1 MILTRNEI
9 LKEISKGRIRIQP
22 LNKNQIGP
30 ASIDLT
36 LDDEFRTF
44 KRRIFPYKVN
54 EKSNFENLTRAKR
67 ANKHII
73 IQPGEFILGIT
84 KEKIT
89 LPENICG
96 WLSGRS
102 KFARLGIAVHITADF
117 INPGISNKQVLEIKN
132 VSHIPL
138 KIEVGTRIAQL
149 VLERTDGKARYTG
162 RFSKQEHI

>member
-9 LKEISKGRIRIQP
+9 IKEIEKGRIKIQP
-22 LNKNQIGP
+22 LNRSQIGP

-36 LDDEFRTF
+36 LYNEFRTF

-54 EKSNFENLTRAKR
+54 EKSNYEALTRKKKARKY
-67 ANKHII
+67 II
-73 IQPGEFILGIT
+73 IQPNEFILGIT

-96 WLSGRS
+96 WLSGRT

-117 INPGISNKQVLEIKN
+117 IQPGVSNKQVFEIKN
-132 VSHIPL
+132 VSHVPL
-138 KIEVGTRIAQL
+138 KLEVGTRIAQL
-149 VLERTDGKARYTG
+149 VLERTEGKAKYTG
-162 RFSKQEHI
+162 KFSKQEHI